1 MRTDAFAARKLHSVL
16 LILAALVG
24 ATGPASAFGA
34 QAFVPEGQIGILENL
49 GGKVP
54 LDTMFTDESGAPVRL
69 RSLITTP
76 TILALVYYTCPN
88 VCDYLL
94 LGVAGALKALDAAPG
109 TDYRVITIS
118 IDDRET
124 PADARKAKR
133 IALETVER
141 PFPPN
146 DWRFLTG
153 SAGSIRAV
161 ADAVGYYFARRADG
175 IDHPVGIVIL
185 SSSGTVIR
193 YMNGATFLPA
203 DLKLSLLEASQGR
216 VGPTIARV
224 LRYCFSTDPKSH
236 GLVFN
241 LLKVV
246 ATVTLTLAGGFIAY
260 LVVASV
266 RRRSGSRRV

>member
-1 MRTDAFAARKLHSVL
+1 MKTDASAARKLHIV
-16 LILAALVG
+16 LILAALLILPG
-24 ATGPASAFGA
+24 AGFAEQPA
-34 QAFVPEGQIGILENL
+34 VPEGQIGILENL

-54 LDTMFTDESGAPVRL
+54 QDAVFADESGAPVRL
-69 RSLITTP
+69 GSLIATP

-94 LGVAGALKALDAAPG
+94 LGVAGALKSLDAVPG

-118 IDDRET
+118 IDERET
-124 PADARKAKR
+124 AADARKAKR

-141 PFPPN
+141 PFPPG

-153 SAGSIRAV
+153 SRDSIKAV
-161 ADAVGYYFARRADG
+161 SDAVGYHFVRRAEG

-185 SSSGTVIR
+185 SPSGTVIR
-193 YMNGATFLPA
+193 YMNGAVFLPA

-246 ATVTLTLAGGFIAY
+246 ATVTLTLTAGFVAY
-260 LVVASV
+260 LIAAGL
-266 RRRSGSRRV
+266 RRRNGARRA

>member
-1 MRTDAFAARKLHSVL
+1 LHAVLIALAVLVRIGVPVAAFA
-16 LILAALVG
+16 G
-24 ATGPASAFGA
+24 E
-34 QAFVPEGQIGILENL
+34 AFVPEGQIGILENL

-54 LDTMFTDESGAPVRL
+54 LDAMFMDESGAPVRL
-69 RSLITTP
+69 GSLITTP

-94 LGVAGALKALDAAPG
+94 LGVAGALKSLDAVPG

-124 PADARKAKR
+124 PADARKARR

-141 PFPPN
+141 PFPPE

-153 SAGSIRAV
+153 SAGSIKAV
-161 ADAVGYYFARRADG
+161 TDAVGYYFVRRADG
-175 IDHPVGIVIL
+175 IDHPVGITIL
-185 SSSGTVIR
+185 SPSGTIIR
-193 YMNGATFLPA
+193 YMNGAAFLPA

-260 LVVASV
+260 LVIATVK
-266 RRRSGSRRV
+266 RRGGSRRA